1 MKINRVIWRHQD
13 TLYSYMDGL
22 KTFPWDPVSASIWC
36 AEKAAMCASGDAD
49 TNPIKNNL
57 DRSRTPF
64 FATLN
69 RGSYLSKLR
78 DDLGFFTVVCD
89 DGAEPIPGI
98 RRVDIPASI
107 LTRFTNTA
115 NTGSEIDIDFARRFV
130 DVAIAAGAA
139 RILVVHDE
147 WYSKVD
153 QALSEYRGVILID
166 SDVFLEYVD
175 HSVFKMID
183 DGETEITFPLSYRLG
198 DLSSLVIAVDTVP
211 FGNLSQDPNYTP
223 ECPDFALVDHR
234 AHFEKGYQVAIKD
247 QTDDETILQVVYNVS
262 PKAAMGSH
270 IGAPLL
276 GVRGS
281 YKRKTPDA

>member
-22 KTFPWDPVSASIWC
+22 KTFPSDPVSAFNWC
-36 AEKAAMCASGDAD
+36 TEKAAMCASGDAD

-183 DGETEITFPLSYRLG
+183 EGETEITFPLSYRLG
-198 DLSSLVIAVDTVP
+198 DLLSS
-211 FGNLSQDPNYTP
+211 
-223 ECPDFALVDHR
+223 
-234 AHFEKGYQVAIKD
+234 
-247 QTDDETILQVVYNVS
+247 
-262 PKAAMGSH
+262 
-270 IGAPLL
+270 
-276 GVRGS
+276 
-281 YKRKTPDA
+281 